1 MGYFYMQ
8 WGTFMIEP
16 IQIICLDN
24 RNVKPAQYMHKAVFS
39 QPQENEDMFV
49 SSPKNDIDALI
60 GQDSSLMAKKYELAC
75 HVAAYYKTQYENL
88 AKQGC
93 CLA

>member
-1 MGYFYMQ
+1 
-8 WGTFMIEP
+8 MIEP
-16 IQIICLDN
+16 INSIAFERN
-24 RNVKPAQYMHKAVFS
+24 NVKPAQYMREAVFC
-39 QPQENEDMFV
+39 QPQEKEDSFQ
-49 SSPKNDIDALI
+49 SSPKNDIEALI

>member
-1 MGYFYMQ
+1 
-8 WGTFMIEP
+8 
-16 IQIICLDN
+16 
-24 RNVKPAQYMHKAVFS
+24 MHKAVFC
-39 QPQENEDMFV
+39 QPQEKEDSFV
-49 SSPKNDIDALI
+49 SSPKNDIEALI